1 MPTDQNPKIFVPA
14 CPFRI
19 TGAEESHT
27 ESLAR
32 SLAQHAK
39 AGDCFLLYGAIGAGK
54 SVFARA
60 FIRKCL
66 KNNKAEVPS
75 PTYTLIQ
82 SYEANGIEIWHA
94 DLYRLGSVH
103 ELEELSLQ
111 EAMGSALCLIEWP
124 ELLGSI
130 PNITDATE
138 IWFEHLQAS
147 PDART
152 LHIRP
157 GNQRVT
163 GILQEIQERTFQ

>member
-1 MPTDQNPKIFVPA
+1 MPTYQNLKISVPE

-19 TGAEESHT
+19 ICVTESHT
-27 ESLAR
+27 ESLAQ

-39 AGDCFLLYGAIGAGK
+39 TADCFLLYGAIGTGK

-75 PTYTLIQ
+75 PTYTLVQ
-82 SYEANGIEIWHA
+82 SYKAKDMEIWHA

-130 PNITDATE
+130 PPITDATE
-138 IWFEHLQAS
+138 IWFEHLQTS

-163 GILQEIQERTFQ
+163 DALWKIQEQIF